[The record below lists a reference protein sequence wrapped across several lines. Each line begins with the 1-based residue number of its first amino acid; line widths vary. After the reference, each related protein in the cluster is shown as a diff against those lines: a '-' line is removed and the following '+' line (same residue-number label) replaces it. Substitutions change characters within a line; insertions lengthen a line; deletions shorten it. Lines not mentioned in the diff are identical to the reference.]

1 MSLVFGKISAQDSI
15 FSKAATMER
24 TESNAARDV
33 TAKAGYAISI
43 TTATATTPTVQTEEN
58 ANIPQILQ
66 KYINETVNFRLMIA
80 VHNIAYILGSWI

>member
-33 TAKAGYAISI
+33 TAKVGDAI
-43 TTATATTPTVQTEEN
+43 TPATATTPTVQTEEN

>member
-1 MSLVFGKISAQDSI
+1 
-15 FSKAATMER
+15 MER

-33 TAKAGYAISI
+33 TAKAGDAI

-66 KYINETVNFRLMIA
+66 KYINETVNVRLMIA